1 MPASYALL
9 FPGQASQKVGMGR
22 ALAADSPSAAAVF
35 ALAEEVT
42 GLPITRLCFEGPDRD
57 LVRTEFLQPC
67 LAATSLATL
76 AAALEESGAQDPSAP
91 VSVASVPNPPRA
103 LAGHSVG
110 EIPALAAAGALELR
124 DAFKVVAER
133 ARAMAE
139 AGEANPG
146 GMLAL
151 IGGDLKGA
159 YALCEL
165 VDAGGP
171 GFRLGVANLNAPGQT
186 IVAGA
191 PEALKEAADIARE
204 WGFRRALELPVSA
217 AFHTPYME
225 PARSRLA
232 ELIKDLP
239 VRDPRIPVVSNV
251 SGDLISDAASVR
263 EEICAQVVAPVL
275 WSRSV
280 QLLSSEG
287 ITSFFEVGP
296 GNVLSG
302 LLRRIIPSA
311 RGIQVG
317 EPEQLRS
324 LADSLNG
331 TIHG

>member
-1 MPASYALL
+1 MPEYALL
-9 FPGQASQKVGMGR
+9 FPGQASQKVGMGK
-22 ALAADSPSAAAVF
+22 ALAEESESAAAVF

-42 GLPITRLCFEGPDRD
+42 SLPIRRLCFEGPDRE

-76 AAALEESGAQDPSAP
+76 AAALEAGGMQDPDAP
-91 VSVASVPNPPRA
+91 VALGEVPNPPRA

-110 EIPALAAAGALELR
+110 EIAALAAAGALALE
-124 DAFKVVAER
+124 DALTVVAER
-133 ARAMAE
+133 ARSMAR

-151 IGGDLKGA
+151 IGGDLDGA
-159 YALCEL
+159 YALCEQ
-165 VDAGGP
+165 VDGGGP

-191 PEALKEAADIARE
+191 PEAIKKAAGLARQL
-204 WGFRRALELPVSA
+204 GFRRAIELPVSD

-225 PARSRLA
+225 SAQRRLA
-232 ELIKDLP
+232 EVVRDLP
-239 VRDPRIPVVSNV
+239 VRDPQIPVVSNV
-251 SGDLISDAASVR
+251 SGKPLGDAASVR
-263 EEICAQVVAPVL
+263 AEICAQVTAPVL
-275 WSRSV
+275 WAGSM

-302 LLRRIIPSA
+302 LLRRTVPSA
-311 RGIQVG
+311 SAIPVG
-317 EPEQLRS
+317 DPQQLRA
-324 LADSLNG
+324 LTDSLNG
-331 TIHG
+331 ASNG

>member
-1 MPASYALL
+1 
-9 FPGQASQKVGMGR
+9 MGR
-22 ALAADSPSAAAVF
+22 AVAEKSSSAASVF

-42 GLPITRLCFEGPDRD
+42 GLPIRRLCFEGPDRE
-57 LVRTEFLQPC
+57 LVRTQFLQPC
-67 LAATSLATL
+67 LAATSLALL
-76 AAALEESGAQDPSAP
+76 AAALEASGAQDPSAP
-91 VSVASVPNPPRA
+91 VSLAQVPNPPQA

-110 EIPALAAAGALELR
+110 EIAALAAAGALELR
-124 DAFKVVAER
+124 DAFTVVAER

-139 AGEANPG
+139 AGQANPG

-151 IGGDLKGA
+151 IGGDLEGA
-159 YALCEL
+159 HALCER
-165 VDAGGP
+165 VDARGP

-186 IVAGA
+186 IVAGSA
-191 PEALKEAADIARE
+191 DALKEAAGMARE

-217 AFHTPYME
+217 AFHTPFME
-225 PARSRLA
+225 PARIRLA
-232 ELIKDLP
+232 ELIADLP

-251 SGDLISDAASVR
+251 SGNLLPDAASVR
-263 EEICAQVVAPVL
+263 EEICAQVVAPVR
-275 WSRSV
+275 WSRSM

-302 LLRRIIPSA
+302 LLRRITPSA
-311 RGIQVG
+311 RGIGVG

-331 TIHG
+331 TFHG